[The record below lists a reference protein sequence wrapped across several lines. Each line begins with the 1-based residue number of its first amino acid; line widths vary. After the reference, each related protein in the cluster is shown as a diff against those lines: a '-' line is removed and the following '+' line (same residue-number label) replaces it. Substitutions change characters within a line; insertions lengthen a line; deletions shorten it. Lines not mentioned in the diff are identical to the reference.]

1 MPLPPEVASVAEA
14 ALRDFCTHHSSPAI
28 ADQVRY
34 AYEINGLTALL
45 LEQRPGFMNPSE
57 WSSFPVAKFRYA
69 LAKRQWS
76 LYWADSNDRWRRLTN
91 VPPTDD
97 IRKLIQVVADDPL
110 SVFLG

>member
-1 MPLPPEVASVAEA
+1 MSLPPDVVAVADA
-14 ALRDFCTHHSSPAI
+14 ALREFCEHHSSPAI
-28 ADQVRY
+28 ADRLRY

-57 WSSFPVAKFRYA
+57 WTTTVIAKFRYA

-91 VPPTDD
+91 VPPTND

>member
-1 MPLPPEVASVAEA
+1 MPLPPEVVSAAEA
-14 ALRDFCTHHSSPAI
+14 ALSEFCRHHSSPAI
-28 ADQVRY
+28 ADQLRY

-57 WSSFPVAKFRYA
+57 WTSLAVARFRYA

-76 LYWADSNDRWRRLTN
+76 LYWADSNGRWRRLSN
-91 VPPTDD
+91 VPATDD